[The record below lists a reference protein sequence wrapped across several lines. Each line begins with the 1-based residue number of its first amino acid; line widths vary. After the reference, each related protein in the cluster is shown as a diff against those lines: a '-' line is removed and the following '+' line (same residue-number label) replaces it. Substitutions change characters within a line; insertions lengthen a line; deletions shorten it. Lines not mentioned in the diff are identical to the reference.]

1 MAMPIAD
8 KILEQD
14 KQISAAIERERPRLR
29 NFIRKRVPDRE
40 EAEDI
45 LQEIFYELIVA
56 YRMMKPVERVSA
68 WLFRVARNRITD
80 LFRARRPES
89 LSSPATA
96 QLEEGETTLKDLL
109 ISADADPE
117 EILMQ
122 GVLAEALDEAL
133 AALPREQHEVFV
145 AHELEGRSF
154 QEISAA
160 TGVGVNTLLARKRY
174 AVLHLRKRLEG
185 IYPYFEVE

>member
-1 MAMPIAD
+1 MAMSIAD

-14 KQISAAIERERPRLR
+14 KQFAAAIERERPRLR

-89 LSSPATA
+89 LSSPVAA
-96 QLEEGETTLKDLL
+96 QLDEGETTLEDLL

-117 EILMQ
+117 EVLMQ

-133 AALPREQHEVFV
+133 AALPREQREVFI

-174 AVLHLRKRLEG
+174 AVLHLRKRLEE
-185 IYPYFEVE
+185 IYPYFEEE